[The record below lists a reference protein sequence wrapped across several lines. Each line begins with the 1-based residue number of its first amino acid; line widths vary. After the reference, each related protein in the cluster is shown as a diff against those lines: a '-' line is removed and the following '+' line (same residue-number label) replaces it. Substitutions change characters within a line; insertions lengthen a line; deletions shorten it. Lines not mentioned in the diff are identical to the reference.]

1 MKGFGS
7 RGDIWV
13 RACERVGWWWWKHR
27 FFVDEDHFVIIRSE
41 MGKSAAA
48 TGREEPDLE
57 KGDA

>member
-7 RGDIWV
+7 RGNIWV

-27 FFVDEDHFVIIRSE
+27 FFVEEVKHEKDRQ
-41 MGKSAAA
+41 MGRSAAA